1 MSEIVFQIEEDPAD
15 GGWVARA
22 LGVGITTQAESLD
35 ELKTMIRD
43 ALRCH
48 YDRLE
53 DIPPVIR
60 LHYVRDEVM
69 TLLRQVIASA
79 GIRTP

>member
-1 MSEIVFQIEEDPAD
+1 MSEIIFEVQEDAVD
-15 GGWVARA
+15 GGWVASA
-22 LGVGITTQAESLD
+22 LGVGITTQAETLD

-48 YDRLE
+48 YDSPE
-53 DIPPVIR
+53 NIPSVIR

-69 TLLRQVIASA
+69 TLV
-79 GIRTP
+79 P

>member
-1 MSEIVFQIEEDPAD
+1 MTEIVFQVEEDRVD

-22 LGVGITTQAESLD
+22 LGVGITTQAETLD
-35 ELKTMIRD
+35 ELKTMVRD

-48 YDRLE
+48 FDREE

-60 LHYVRDEVM
+60 LHFVHDEV
-69 TLLRQVIASA
+69 IAFVA
-79 GIRTP
+79 